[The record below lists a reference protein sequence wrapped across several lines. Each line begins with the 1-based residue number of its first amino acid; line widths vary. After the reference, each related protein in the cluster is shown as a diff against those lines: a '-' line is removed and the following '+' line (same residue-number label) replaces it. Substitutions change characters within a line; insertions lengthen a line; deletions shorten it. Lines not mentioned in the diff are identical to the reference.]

1 MIRATRNKL
10 EKGNAMIE
18 FGLSMVI
25 LIPIL
30 FGTVSFGVNLGNALQ
45 TTQIARDVAHMYS
58 QTIDFSST
66 QNQNI
71 AVNLVQGLGGMT
83 ATGGNGVLILS
94 QVVEVYLA
102 DCTAAGYTA
111 GQCTNNGSRVFTN
124 RIVIGASSLRASNFG
139 APGTGV
145 TITANGNIGASDY
158 LTKAADVAT
167 GFTDAVLP
175 QTDGQIAYVVEA
187 YFATPSMAFLGGY
200 MNDTGGV
207 YSRSIF

>member
-1 MIRATRNKL
+1 MMRATRNKL

-25 LIPIL
+25 LVPIL
-30 FGTVSFGVNLGNALQ
+30 FGTVSFGVNLGNILQ
-45 TTQIARDVAHMYS
+45 STQIARDVAHMYS
-58 QTIDFSST
+58 QTIDFSQA

-83 ATGGNGVLILS
+83 VNGGNGVLILS
-94 QVVEVYLA
+94 QVIEVYLA

-111 GQCTNNGSRVFTN
+111 GQCTNSGSRVIVN
-124 RIVIGASSLRASNFG
+124 RIVIGNSSLRASNFG
-139 APGTGV
+139 TPTGV
-145 TITANGNIGASDY
+145 TISANGNIGASDY
-158 LTKAADVAT
+158 LTKATDVAT
-167 GFTDAVLP
+167 GFTDAILP

-187 YFATPSMAFLGGY
+187 YFSTPSLAFLGGY
-200 MNDTGGV
+200 LNDTGGV